1 MKNEQIKQ
9 VVEEIMTNGTPRGF
23 EAEMA
28 FNRLSGWLSGYLGGS
43 DGIDEDH
50 RLTILKQV
58 REFQKGI

>member
-1 MKNEQIKQ
+1 
-9 VVEEIMTNGTPRGF
+9 
-23 EAEMA
+23 
-28 FNRLSGWLSGYLGGS
+28 LSGWLSGYLGGS